1 MVVGGYPPS
10 RHLLSDL
17 GMEAEVTSESTAKVR
32 IPVTPY
38 VTGPDGGVR
47 VGVLATLV
55 DVVGG
60 SAALRSLHPD
70 WMATADLA
78 LQVVRPA
85 IGPFV
90 EARATVLRRG
100 RTTLVVEALVFDVDH
115 DGSDVDHD
123 GPDVAHDGSD
133 AADDGSGGAG
143 SPSAWASMTFAVLP
157 GRATNPMQDVSSE
170 LPVRWALTGTGL
182 EGPVDDVLSIS
193 VDDAASGVVSLP
205 MRAYLR
211 NSFGAV
217 QGGVMATLGE
227 VATLEM
233 LGADPGFE
241 GVPVVTDL
249 QVAYLALGRVG
260 PIVSRARRLDAGG
273 RTSTGSAVVE
283 LLDRGADDRLTTVI
297 NVRAA
302 SVATASPDGNHE

>member
-10 RHLLSDL
+10 RHFLTDL
-17 GMEAEVTSESTAKVR
+17 GMEAEVTSESSAKVR

-47 VGVLATLV
+47 TGVLATLV

-60 SAALRSLHPD
+60 AAALRSLHPD

-85 IGPFV
+85 VGPYV

-100 RTTLVVEALVFDVDH
+100 RTTLVIEALVFDVEH
-115 DGSDVDHD
+115 DGSDPA
-123 GPDVAHDGSD
+123 GDGSE
-133 AADDGSGGAG
+133 GAG
-143 SPSAWASMTFAVLP
+143 SPLAWASMTFAVLP
-157 GRATNPMQDVSSE
+157 GRDTNPMQDVSSD
-170 LPVRWALTGTGL
+170 LPVRWALTGSGL

-193 VDDAASGVVSLP
+193 VDDAASGLVSLP
-205 MRAYLR
+205 IRPYLR

-227 VATLEM
+227 VACVEM
-233 LGADPGFE
+233 LGADIGFE

-249 QVAYLALGRVG
+249 RVAYLSLGRVG
-260 PIVSRARRLDAGG
+260 PIVSRSRRLDAGAG
-273 RTSTGSAVVE
+273 TSTGSAVVE

-302 SVATASPDGNHE
+302 SVPATPPGGDHE

>member
-1 MVVGGYPPS
+1 VVVGGYPPS
-10 RHLLSDL
+10 RHFLTDL
-17 GMEAEVTSESTAKVR
+17 GMEAEVTSESSAKVR

-47 VGVLATLV
+47 AGVLATLV

-60 SAALRSLHPD
+60 AAALRSLHPD

-85 IGPFV
+85 VGPYV

-100 RTTLVVEALVFDVDH
+100 RTTLVVEALV
-115 DGSDVDHD
+115 SE
-123 GPDVAHDGSD
+123 
-133 AADDGSGGAG
+133 GAG
-143 SPSAWASMTFAVLP
+143 SPLAWASMTFAVLP
-157 GRATNPMQDVSSE
+157 GRDTNPMQDASSD
-170 LPVRWALTGTGL
+170 LPVRWALTGSGL

-193 VDDAASGVVSLP
+193 VDDAASGLVSLP
-205 MRAYLR
+205 IRPYLR

-227 VATLEM
+227 VACVEM
-233 LGADPGFE
+233 LGADVGFE

-249 QVAYLALGRVG
+249 QVAYLSLGRVG
-260 PIVSRARRLDAGG
+260 PIVSRSKRLDGGAG
-273 RTSTGSAVVE
+273 RSTGSAVVE

-302 SVATASPDGNHE
+302 SVPTTPPGGDHE